1 METSFWDKK
10 ASDYDNQLKKAKD
23 LYLEVIDLIKQEINK
38 SQILLD
44 IGTGTGEIPIAISD
58 KAGKIIATDFS
69 PEMIKIA
76 NQKLEKLNIDNLT
89 FQVQD
94 CYNLSFSD
102 EMFDVIIVAN
112 LLHFLDRSEDFL
124 RSLKRFLK
132 KDGKIIIPT
141 FLLNE
146 NFKTKIWT
154 KILKLNKYPV
164 NTRFDSKNIIDFI
177 AKCDY
182 NLEKSIFIKSTI
194 PMLFVVLTK
203 KTNESITS
211 SVI

>member
-23 LYLEVIDLIKQEINK
+23 LYLEVIDLIRQEINK

-132 KDGKIIIPT
+132 KDGK
-141 FLLNE
+141 
-146 NFKTKIWT
+146 
-154 KILKLNKYPV
+154 
-164 NTRFDSKNIIDFI
+164 
-177 AKCDY
+177 
-182 NLEKSIFIKSTI
+182 
-194 PMLFVVLTK
+194 
-203 KTNESITS
+203 
-211 SVI
+211 